1 MKVLWNLLWEKFQE
15 EKGEFF
21 IRDMVVPR
29 QAVGYSIPD
38 PFEVLRVEGGVG
50 IDEDIGTLLSH
61 HCMEVLVFLYKV
73 RFVQPCCC

>member
-1 MKVLWNLLWEKFQE
+1 
-15 EKGEFF
+15 
-21 IRDMVVPR
+21 MVVPR

-50 IDEDIGTLLSH
+50 IDEDISTLLSH